1 MDRVDPAAYQ
11 PQLRWWSH
19 LWRIVAMLVMSAS
32 VWFSGVAEFQA
43 QHAPI
48 WFWADIAGGVAA
60 FVLVFFRRRHPVAVA
75 VATTLL
81 AAWSFTAAGPQ
92 VLALVSLATRRRWNE
107 IIGVGV
113 LTLAQTVMVVLIDP
127 TIGNDWQIMLALSV
141 LAMTTVFAIGMYI
154 GSRRELLY
162 TLRERARVA
171 EAEQASRVAQ
181 ARIAE
186 RARIAREMHDVLAH
200 RISMVAMHAG
210 ALSYRTDLP
219 AEQVR
224 EASEVIR
231 DNAHLALTDLREVL
245 GILRAEEDTGAPDR
259 PQPSW
264 GDLPDLVTG
273 ARSAGMRVA
282 LTDGLSPQDPPE
294 RLGRTAY
301 RVVQE
306 ALTNAHKHAP
316 DTMVSVTL
324 RGGPGDGIVVEA
336 RNPLRV
342 GSPQQRLPTS
352 GLGLVGL
359 SERAALVGG
368 TLTHRVAGDEFVLTL
383 ALPWPA

>member
-1 MDRVDPAAYQ
+1 MDELDPAVYQ
-11 PQLRWWSH
+11 PPLRWWSQA
-19 LWRIVAMLVMSAS
+19 WRLGLAVVLGAV
-32 VWFSGVAEFQA
+32 VWFPVAEWQA
-43 QHAPI
+43 KNAPW
-48 WFWADIAGGVAA
+48 WFWLDLLGGAVA
-60 FVLVFFRRRHPVAVA
+60 LVAVTQRRRHPVGVAVLITVIAAGSMSAAGAALLAVA
-75 VATTLL
+75 
-81 AAWSFTAAGPQ
+81 
-92 VLALVSLATRRRWNE
+92 SLATRRRLRE
-107 IIGVGV
+107 IVPVGILV
-113 LTLAQTVMVVLIDP
+113 GIQTVVIVLIDP
-127 TIGNDWQIMLALSV
+127 SIGNERVFV
-141 LAMTTVFAIGMYI
+141 LAMGLMGVAIVFAIGMYV

-171 EAEQASRVAQ
+171 EAEQVSRVAQ

-210 ALSYRTDLP
+210 ALAYRTDLP
-219 AEQVR
+219 ADQVR
-224 EASEVIR
+224 DASEVIR
-231 DNAHLALTDLREVL
+231 DHAHLALTDLREVL
-245 GILRAEEDTGAPDR
+245 GILRGDEADGDR

-264 GDLPDLVTG
+264 QDLPDLVNG
-273 ARSAGMRVA
+273 ARSAGMRVH
-282 LTDGLSPQDPPE
+282 LDDTVTSLGPPD

-316 DTMVSVTL
+316 DTAVTATL
-324 RGGPGDGIVVEA
+324 RGAPEDGVVVEI

-342 GSPQQRLPTS
+342 GSTYTRLPTS

-359 SERAALVGG
+359 AERADLVGG
-368 TLTHRVAGDEFVLTL
+368 TLTHRLTEEEFVLTL